1 MPSDAKIPRFE
12 LPRFYYRRRF
22 ELGLIF
28 SLSLMLLL
36 FEELNMA
43 AGRRRPNL
51 HSQKKMLAPEE
62 KFRHI
67 TPHGVLFYHSING
80 DSSVASQLAKS
91 LGAAEL
97 LPGY

>member
-43 AGRRRPNL
+43 AWPETPKL
-51 HSQKKMLAPEE
+51 AFQKKNTCA
-62 KFRHI
+62 
-67 TPHGVLFYHSING
+67 
-80 DSSVASQLAKS
+80 
-91 LGAAEL
+91 
-97 LPGY
+97 